1 MLCFAYSFST
11 FSWYTRVSRIR
22 FGVGSEVKDRPK
34 TSHRGNAAKILEN
47 CLLDF
52 EKKNNNRI
60 KKKWLSFQVSYV
72 MLMWK
77 HLFTG
82 ITKEHIVK

>member
-11 FSWYTRVSRIR
+11 FSWYTRVARIR
-22 FGVGSEVKDRPK
+22 FGVGSEVKDRLK

-52 EKKNNNRI
+52 EKKTTTEL
-60 KKKWLSFQVSYV
+60 KKNGSLFKSV
-72 MLMWK
+72 M
-77 HLFTG
+77 
-82 ITKEHIVK
+82 